1 MNLHMVDLNLLVA
14 FDALVA
20 ERSVSRAA
28 EKLGV
33 TQPAVS
39 HALKRLRYLFKDD
52 LLTRGPNGMQ
62 PTGRALSLH
71 PGVQSV
77 LADIRSIVST
87 GNVFDPATTSR
98 AFRLS
103 MSDAMSVEALP
114 FIVRRI
120 RRDAPSI
127 DLVVSTSGPQ
137 ESCRRIADDEIDL
150 AIGVFPHVPKE
161 LRSRELYRDILICV
175 ADKRNKRLKNGRMEL
190 QAYLDSPHVTVARN
204 RDTGIQVDEILD
216 SMGIQ
221 RRIVVAVPH
230 YLSIPSLIR
239 GTDLVA
245 HTRRRLLSVFRMS
258 ADLVVFPVPLPMKV
272 PELEFIQIW
281 HKRYEG
287 DPGHRWL
294 RDLVLDAVRPKVRNS
309 LSGAA
314 ERGLSPMPV
323 ISSSLASRRA
333 APVHR

>member
-1 MNLHMVDLNLLVA
+1 MNLNSVDLNLLVA
-14 FDALVA
+14 FDALVT

-28 EKLGV
+28 QKLSV

-52 LLTRGPNGMQ
+52 LLIRGPRGMQ

-87 GNVFDPATTSR
+87 GNVFDPTTTSR
-98 AFRLS
+98 TFRLS

-120 RRDAPSI
+120 RREAPNI
-127 DLVVSTSGPQ
+127 DLVISTAGPQ
-137 ESCRRIADDEIDL
+137 ESCRWVLEDEIDL

-161 LRSRELYRDILICV
+161 LRSRELYRDTLICI
-175 ADKRNKRLKNGRMEL
+175 ADKRNKRLTNGRMEL
-190 QAYLDSPHVTVARN
+190 KAYLDSPHVTVARN

-216 SMGIQ
+216 SIGIT

-230 YLSIPSLIR
+230 YLSVPSLIR

-245 HTRRRLLSVFRMS
+245 HSRKRLLSVFRMS
-258 ADLVVFPVPLPMKV
+258 SDLVAFPVPLSMKV

-287 DPGHRWL
+287 DPGHHWL
-294 RDLVLDAVRPKVRNS
+294 RDLVFDAVGP
-309 LSGAA
+309 A
-314 ERGLSPMPV
+314 
-323 ISSSLASRRA
+323 RRD
-333 APVHR
+333 REKLK

>member
-1 MNLHMVDLNLLVA
+1 MNLNAVDLNLLVA
-14 FDALVA
+14 FDALVT

-28 EKLGV
+28 ANLGV

-52 LLTRGPNGMQ
+52 LLARGPHGMQ

-71 PGVQSV
+71 PAVRSV
-77 LADIRSIVST
+77 LADIHSIVST
-87 GNVFDPATTSR
+87 GQAFEPARTSR
-98 AFRLS
+98 TFRLS
-103 MSDAMSVEALP
+103 MSDAVSVEVLP
-114 FIVRRI
+114 LITRRI
-120 RRDAPSI
+120 RREAPNI
-127 DLVVSTSGPQ
+127 DLAISTSGPQ

-161 LRSRELYRDILICV
+161 LLSRELYRDTLICV
-175 ADKRNKRLKNGRMEL
+175 ADKRNKRLKSGRMEF

-216 SMGIQ
+216 AMAVP
-221 RRIVVAVPH
+221 RRIAVTVPH
-230 YLSIPSLIR
+230 YLGVPSLIR

-258 ADLVVFPVPLPMKV
+258 SDLTVFPVPLPMKV
-272 PELEFIQIW
+272 PELEFIEIW
-281 HKRYEG
+281 HKRYDG

-294 RDLVLDAVRPKVRNS
+294 RDLVVDAVHPK
-309 LSGAA
+309 
-314 ERGLSPMPV
+314 
-323 ISSSLASRRA
+323 
-333 APVHR
+333 HKD